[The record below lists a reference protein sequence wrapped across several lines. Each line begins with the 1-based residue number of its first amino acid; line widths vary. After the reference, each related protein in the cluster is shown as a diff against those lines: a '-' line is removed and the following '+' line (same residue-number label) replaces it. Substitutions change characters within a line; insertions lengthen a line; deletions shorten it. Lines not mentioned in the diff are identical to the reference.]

1 MKRSHF
7 LAGLLG
13 LPMAAQQ
20 EKPWIDNHGR
30 VHFIDTD
37 GKEQVFGPSGT
48 GKLPPVQSASPR
60 SDKPKNGQCPV
71 CGTMAEAYRP
81 LPAYDIVCS
90 GPDGYVPCPL
100 PKERDVRC
108 KRCNVKFAQDTE
120 PR

>member
-13 LPMAAQQ
+13 LPMAAQKIETGSTFRSTKFSDIVGPQ
-20 EKPWIDNHGR
+20 WRIDECVSSDLFQSCKPM
-30 VHFIDTD
+30 
-37 GKEQVFGPSGT
+37 PA
-48 GKLPPVQSASPR
+48 L
-60 SDKPKNGQCPV
+60 NGQCPV

-81 LPAYDIVCS
+81 LPAYDTVCS
-90 GPDGYVPCPL
+90 GPDGYVPCPP

-108 KRCNVKFAQDTE
+108 KRCNVKFAQDAE

>member
-7 LAGLLG
+7 LASIFGLVGLG
-13 LPMAAQQ
+13 AKAQQ
-20 EKPWIDNHGR
+20 WRQAAETECKVSPDHLSIECNPDWAKTKPA
-30 VHFIDTD
+30 
-37 GKEQVFGPSGT
+37 
-48 GKLPPVQSASPR
+48 L
-60 SDKPKNGQCPV
+60 NGQCPV

-81 LPAYDIVCS
+81 LPAYDTVCS
-90 GPDGYVPCPL
+90 GPDGYVPCPH